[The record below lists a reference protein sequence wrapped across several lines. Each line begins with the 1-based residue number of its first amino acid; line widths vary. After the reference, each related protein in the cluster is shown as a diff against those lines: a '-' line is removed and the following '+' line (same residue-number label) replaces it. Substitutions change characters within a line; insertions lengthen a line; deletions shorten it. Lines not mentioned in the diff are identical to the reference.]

1 MAIFIDTE
9 AVLPVTLEERQAVLS
24 TLLLAFSGD
33 PVLRWIFPDTA
44 NFLASFP
51 ELAEAFGGAAF
62 EHGTAHAVGHTA
74 GAALWLPPGVHPDEE
89 RLIRIARRGVSED
102 RQPDIFALMEQMEV
116 HRPDGPHWH
125 LPLMGVEP
133 MHQGRGLGSTLLGQM
148 NARLDAEGSSAYLQA
163 TSEGSRRL
171 YERHDFKVVGEI
183 RVADSPP
190 MYPMLRRP
198 C

>member
-1 MAIFIDTE
+1 MAIITDTE
-9 AVLPVTLEERQAVLS
+9 AVLPATLEERQAVIS

-33 PVLRWIFPDTA
+33 PVLRWIFPDTVH
-44 NFLASFP
+44 FLAHFP
-51 ELAEAFGGAAF
+51 DLAGAFGGAAF
-62 EHGTAHAVGHTA
+62 EHGTAHAVGGTA
-74 GAALWLPPGVHPDEE
+74 GAALWLPPDVHPDEE
-89 RLIRIARRGVSED
+89 RLIRIARRGVSEG

-133 MHQGRGLGSTLLGQM
+133 ACQGRGLGSALLEHM
-148 NARLDAEGSSAYLQA
+148 ATRLDAEGSSAYLEA
-163 TSEGSRRL
+163 TSEGNRRL
-171 YERHDFKVVGEI
+171 YERHAFEVVGEI